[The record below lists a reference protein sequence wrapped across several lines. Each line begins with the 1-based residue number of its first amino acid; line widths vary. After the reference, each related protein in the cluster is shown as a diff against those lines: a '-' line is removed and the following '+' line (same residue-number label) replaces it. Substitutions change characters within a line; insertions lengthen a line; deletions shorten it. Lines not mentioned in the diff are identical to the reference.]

1 MGRSNFALIAALYQ
15 SKGGLYSDIYFPIMK
30 YAIVKI
36 YEEKGTIGDCYGQAT
51 EVHDK
56 ILELFGI
63 KIPHEVIARTVMKL
77 SLQKDKGLD
86 LTPYEDGQTF
96 LIRYAKFDEQE
107 LSYTDRES
115 IFKRH
120 LSEIEAEYEQF
131 TQREGTSDDNV
142 SFVGFITKNTD
153 NLLGYFEKGT
163 ENKVEEKYA
172 SMVFFL
178 EYLNRENNELYI
190 VASQLFWSS
199 VIVAF
204 LQSERPKVK
213 EDECGSEAEY
223 FLDTP
228 IVLGLLDLSSP
239 ENRQRALD
247 VSDIITSSGGM
258 VRIHPAT
265 IEEINTILSSVI
277 DKGPYPGTGIYS
289 AYMRREMDRIDVV
302 RVKTCLIKEIEN
314 AGLDIFPVYSERIRK
329 EIMNR
334 YNGKTVLKDLANSR
348 NGSMEYTASYT
359 FDQYREAHDI
369 FMDDYICERREKTR
383 KQNVFFLTTNNDLI
397 KFCRKRHPEKNY
409 MISTAKVILEMWMH
423 NAKPAQVSSGILTE
437 TMARCL
443 DMHRSKVRDRLQF
456 VAQMFNKHKEDVPA
470 EMYSHILKLLYRRA
484 RNIVKAVEELPQDN
498 SKAAMEMIQHAIK
511 EDYAYFD
518 ARNSEINSRNEQLT
532 EEVTKRAEEVKKL
545 EEDSEEKSRH
555 IGCLTSKNENLSA
568 DKQHLTSSLKL
579 TEEKLKAEK
588 TLSEEEHKGRIMAEN
603 KNKIYARKEM
613 LENQLAKLK
622 EALRPWN
629 TKRVNSYSKREFI
642 EFTALSIPL
651 LFLFPLTLY
660 SYIKEGQINILYVFM
675 FNGMLAILVVY
686 ELFYNRE
693 KRRNARKERAYK
705 KWESKPENQEYT
717 RLTSEIMKLEEEI
730 QHCKDLLKKQDVK
743 ELIENV

>member
-1 MGRSNFALIAALYQ
+1 
-15 SKGGLYSDIYFPIMK
+15 
-30 YAIVKI
+30 
-36 YEEKGTIGDCYGQAT
+36 
-51 EVHDK
+51 
-56 ILELFGI
+56 
-63 KIPHEVIARTVMKL
+63 
-77 SLQKDKGLD
+77 
-86 LTPYEDGQTF
+86 
-96 LIRYAKFDEQE
+96 
-107 LSYTDRES
+107 
-115 IFKRH
+115 
-120 LSEIEAEYEQF
+120 
-131 TQREGTSDDNV
+131 
-142 SFVGFITKNTD
+142 
-153 NLLGYFEKGT
+153 
-163 ENKVEEKYA
+163 
-172 SMVFFL
+172 
-178 EYLNRENNELYI
+178 
-190 VASQLFWSS
+190 
-199 VIVAF
+199 
-204 LQSERPKVK
+204 
-213 EDECGSEAEY
+213 
-223 FLDTP
+223 
-228 IVLGLLDLSSP
+228 
-239 ENRQRALD
+239 
-247 VSDIITSSGGM
+247 
-258 VRIHPAT
+258 
-265 IEEINTILSSVI
+265 
-277 DKGPYPGTGIYS
+277 
-289 AYMRREMDRIDVV
+289 
-302 RVKTCLIKEIEN
+302 
-314 AGLDIFPVYSERIRK
+314 
-329 EIMNR
+329 
-334 YNGKTVLKDLANSR
+334 
-348 NGSMEYTASYT
+348 
-359 FDQYREAHDI
+359 
-369 FMDDYICERREKTR
+369 
-383 KQNVFFLTTNNDLI
+383 
-397 KFCRKRHPEKNY
+397 

-622 EALRPWN
+622 EELRPWN

-642 EFTALSIPL
+642 EFTALFIPL
-651 LFLFPLTLY
+651 LFLFPVTLY
-660 SYIKEGQINILYVFM
+660 SSIKEGQINSLYVFM
-675 FNGMLAILVVY
+675 FNGMLAILAVY

-717 RLTSEIMKLEEEI
+717 RLTSEKMKLEEEI

-743 ELIENV
+743 ELIENL

>member
-1 MGRSNFALIAALYQ
+1 MYQ

-369 FMDDYICERREKTR
+369 FMDD
-383 KQNVFFLTTNNDLI
+383 
-397 KFCRKRHPEKNY
+397 
-409 MISTAKVILEMWMH
+409 
-423 NAKPAQVSSGILTE
+423 
-437 TMARCL
+437 
-443 DMHRSKVRDRLQF
+443 
-456 VAQMFNKHKEDVPA
+456 
-470 EMYSHILKLLYRRA
+470 
-484 RNIVKAVEELPQDN
+484 
-498 SKAAMEMIQHAIK
+498 
-511 EDYAYFD
+511 
-518 ARNSEINSRNEQLT
+518 
-532 EEVTKRAEEVKKL
+532 
-545 EEDSEEKSRH
+545 
-555 IGCLTSKNENLSA
+555 
-568 DKQHLTSSLKL
+568 
-579 TEEKLKAEK
+579 
-588 TLSEEEHKGRIMAEN
+588 
-603 KNKIYARKEM
+603 
-613 LENQLAKLK
+613 
-622 EALRPWN
+622 
-629 TKRVNSYSKREFI
+629 
-642 EFTALSIPL
+642 
-651 LFLFPLTLY
+651 
-660 SYIKEGQINILYVFM
+660 
-675 FNGMLAILVVY
+675 
-686 ELFYNRE
+686 
-693 KRRNARKERAYK
+693 
-705 KWESKPENQEYT
+705 
-717 RLTSEIMKLEEEI
+717 
-730 QHCKDLLKKQDVK
+730 
-743 ELIENV
+743 

>member
-1 MGRSNFALIAALYQ
+1 MYQ

-36 YEEKGTIGDCYGQAT
+36 YEGKGTIGDCYGQAT

-397 KFCRKRHPEKNY
+397 KFCKKRHPEKNY

-622 EALRPWN
+622 EELRPWN
-629 TKRVNSYSKREFI
+629 TKRVESYSKREFI
-642 EFTALSIPL
+642 EYTALFIPL
-651 LFLFPLTLY
+651 LFLFPVTVY
-660 SYIKEGQINILYVFM
+660 SFIKEGQINILYVFM
-675 FNGMLAILVVY
+675 FNGMLAILAVY

-717 RLTSEIMKLEEEI
+717 RLTSEKMKLEEEI

>member
-15 SKGGLYSDIYFPIMK
+15 SKGGLYSDIYFPIIK

-36 YEEKGTIGDCYGQAT
+36 YEEKGTMGDCYGQAT

-397 KFCRKRHPEKNY
+397 KFCKKRHPEKNY

-532 EEVTKRAEEVKKL
+532 EEVMKREEEVKKL

-568 DKQHLTSSLKL
+568 DKEQLTSSLKL

-588 TLSEEEHKGRIMAEN
+588 TLSEEEHKARLVAEN
-603 KNKIYARKEM
+603 KNKIYSRKEK
-613 LENQLAKLK
+613 LENRLLVLK
-622 EALRPWN
+622 EERRPWDK
-629 TKRVNSYSKREFI
+629 KRMDSYLNRELIEFI
-642 EFTALSIPL
+642 LISIPMIIIL
-651 LFLFPLTLY
+651 PYTFVSF
-660 SYIKEGQINILYVFM
+660 IKEGRINNFNVIM
-675 FNGMLAILVVY
+675 FEVALAVVAFY
-686 ELFYNRE
+686 QLFYNRE
-693 KRRNARKERAYK
+693 KRRNARKERAYR

>member
-36 YEEKGTIGDCYGQAT
+36 YEEKGTMGDCYGQAT

-397 KFCRKRHPEKNY
+397 KFCKKRHPEKNY

-613 LENQLAKLK
+613 LENQLANLK

-629 TKRVNSYSKREFI
+629 TKRVDSYSKRELI
-642 EFTALSIPL
+642 EFTALTIPL

-675 FNGMLAILVVY
+675 FNGMLAILAVY

-717 RLTSEIMKLEEEI
+717 RLTSEKMKLEEEI

>member
-1 MGRSNFALIAALYQ
+1 MYQ

-289 AYMRREMDRIDVV
+289 AYLRREMDRIDVV

-397 KFCRKRHPEKNY
+397 KFCKKRHPEKNY

-622 EALRPWN
+622 EELRPWN
-629 TKRVNSYSKREFI
+629 TKRVDSYSKRELI
-642 EFTALSIPL
+642 EFTALTIPL

-675 FNGMLAILVVY
+675 FNGMLAILAVY

-717 RLTSEIMKLEEEI
+717 RLTSEKMKLEEEI

>member
-131 TQREGTSDDNV
+131 TQREGTLDDNV

-397 KFCRKRHPEKNY
+397 KFCKKRHPEKNY

-622 EALRPWN
+622 EELRPWN
-629 TKRVNSYSKREFI
+629 TKRVESYSKREFI
-642 EFTALSIPL
+642 EFTALFIPL
-651 LFLFPLTLY
+651 LFLFPVTLY
-660 SYIKEGQINILYVFM
+660 SSIKEGQINRLYVFM
-675 FNGMLAILVVY
+675 FNGMLAILAVY

-717 RLTSEIMKLEEEI
+717 RLKSEKMKLEEEI

>member
-36 YEEKGTIGDCYGQAT
+36 YEEKGTIRDCYGQAT

-96 LIRYAKFDEQE
+96 LIRHAMLDDQE
-107 LSYTDRES
+107 LPYAEREN
-115 IFKRH
+115 IFKMH
-120 LSEIEAEYEQF
+120 LTEIEAEYEQF
-131 TQREGTSDDNV
+131 ILREGTSDSNV

-153 NLLGYFEKGT
+153 NFLGYFEEGT

-178 EYLNRENNELYI
+178 QYLDRENKELYV
-190 VASQLFWSS
+190 VAKQLFWSS

-213 EDECGSEAEY
+213 EDEDGSEAEY

-228 IVLGLLDLSSP
+228 IVLGMLGLSTL
-239 ENRQRALD
+239 EGCQRALD
-247 VSDIITSSGGM
+247 VADIITSSGGR
-258 VRIHPAT
+258 VRVHPAT
-265 IEEINTILSSVI
+265 IEEINTILKSVI
-277 DKGPYPGTGIYS
+277 EKGPYPGTGIYN
-289 AYMRREMDRIDVV
+289 AYMRNEMDSIDVL
-302 RVKTCLIKEIEN
+302 RIKTSLINKIEN

-348 NGSMEYTASYT
+348 NGSMEYTASYS
-359 FDQYREAHDI
+359 FDQYREAHDV

-409 MISTAKVILEMWMH
+409 MVSTAKVILEMWMH
-423 NAKPAQVSSGILTE
+423 NAKPSKVSSGILTE

-456 VAQMFNKHKEDVPA
+456 VAQLFNKNKEDVPDKL
-470 EMYSHILKLLYRRA
+470 YSELLKLLYRRA

-532 EEVTKRAEEVKKL
+532 EEVMKREEEVKKL

-568 DKQHLTSSLKL
+568 DKEQLTSSLKL

-588 TLSEEEHKGRIMAEN
+588 TLSEEEHKARLVAEN
-603 KNKIYARKEM
+603 KNKIYSRKEK
-613 LENQLAKLK
+613 LENRLLVLK
-622 EALRPWN
+622 EERRPWDK
-629 TKRVNSYSKREFI
+629 KRMDSYLNRELIEFI
-642 EFTALSIPL
+642 LISIPMIIIL
-651 LFLFPLTLY
+651 PYTFVSF
-660 SYIKEGQINILYVFM
+660 IKEGRINNFNVIM
-675 FNGMLAILVVY
+675 FEVALAVVAFY
-686 ELFYNRE
+686 QLFYNRE
-693 KRRNARKERAYK
+693 KRRNARKERAYR

-730 QHCKDLLKKQDVK
+730 QHCKDLLKKQDVN